1 MAYNKA
7 PSGWLGAGYTL
18 ASNKVQFN
26 TSSAASNP
34 LVLELT
40 DAQANATTGDV
51 AQVFY
56 GLCGMMNK
64 AWAAKAT
71 ADRPSNMVVS
81 KSTQSVS
88 ETQIQHN
95 FSLSFI
101 VSNDVVYDV
110 EDG

>member
-26 TSSAASNP
+26 TSTAASDP

-40 DAQANATTGDV
+40 DAQANVTTGDV

-56 GLCGMMNK
+56 GLCSMMNK
-64 AWAAKAT
+64 AWTAKAT
-71 ADRPSNMVVS
+71 ADRPSNMTLS

-88 ETQIQHN
+88 ETRIQHS
-95 FSLSFI
+95 FTLSFV
-101 VSNDVVYDV
+101 VSNSVVYDV